1 MALSRWAPQHLIGS
15 RPRAEFDAAALRYW
29 AAGELQGKL
38 LFSSTMEPHADD
50 AWAPHDAPAPEGFKL
65 DAERMWR
72 AFGNLLSPQE
82 AAGREPA
89 AQAHSRPLRL
99 HTGYFDDCG
108 PAGFGKEDD
117 GRTERGAEDEFD
129 SAATQSH
136 AMCLVAFL
144 RRLEL
149 KERKKRE
156 AQQQQH
162 LRVEPELYIHREIL
176 SCSGVPPSPAST
188 AGSDAEAAAASGFS
202 SSSRAN
208 LITRGPLTV
217 KWTGSACRTVQV
229 AGTFSDPPWSHCVN
243 MKYEREC
250 GAFVADMSDAVSG
263 LKSKDV
269 QIKFIVDGQ
278 WRLEATLPLCQDSK
292 GNWNNRWRP
301 QDELLPPEDS
311 SPLTRSLF
319 TAAARA
325 AAAQAQTAA
334 TESSALLGAPQ
345 GASGL
350 SQASAASNENVW
362 WPRYAT
368 EEELQGS
375 SAKPVG
381 FPQHDHIDSSVTR
394 GTVYTVEHRIFAEN
408 GRSNSTRCHL
418 EPVYHTSST
427 IAENLRRVRSMSLS
441 LSSYPRSV
449 TAHLNPPEVL
459 LGLGPA
465 PHARPERAREGLS
478 LQCGFFLLPHPDK
491 VQTGGADAYFIAA
504 RGEGGAVAVGV
515 ADGVGEWDS
524 FDLDP
529 RLFAEELMQGCCEA
543 AISNDVKGETIDQRA
558 LGLLRKGYEA
568 TRSFGSATAL
578 VVVHEGGD
586 KIGIANIG
594 DSAVIVLRR
603 QLWYQMTC
611 VFRSREQQHQFNCP
625 FQLSRLPQ
633 PSEYE
638 QLRASGKD
646 ALLRLLQNAAVIP
659 QDTPES
665 ASLCSISVME
675 GDLVI
680 LGTDGVFDNLFDY
693 EICGIANLTLSPF
706 EARLLE
712 NETSAT
718 SATAVATA
726 IGEAAAHRSRSLT
739 ARTPFMKHARQE
751 GSFFTGGKMD
761 DITVVACWVTS
772 SGTLEQGSADI
783 SGFSGRASLYR
794 CGHLPLE
801 STIMHDDGRY
811 EDST

>member
-1 MALSRWAPQHLIGS
+1 MAKKSFLGLVGS
-15 RPRAEFDAAALRYW
+15 RPLAEFDAAALRHW

-38 LFSSTMEPHADD
+38 LFSSTMDPPAESG
-50 AWAPHDAPAPEGFKL
+50 WACHDAAASEGFKL

-72 AFGNLLSPQE
+72 AFGNLLSSQE
-82 AAGREPA
+82 ATAREPA
-89 AQAHSRPLRL
+89 AQLHSKPLRL
-99 HTGYFDDCG
+99 HTGYFDDSE
-108 PAGFGKEDD
+108 PAGFVKNEGW
-117 GRTERGAEDEFD
+117 RTPRAGEDELD
-129 SAATQSH
+129 SATVESH

-176 SCSGVPPSPAST
+176 NCGGIPASPAST
-188 AGSDAEAAAASGFS
+188 AGSDADAAAASGIGS
-202 SSSRAN
+202 STRAK
-208 LITRGPLTV
+208 LLTRGPLTV

-250 GAFVADMSDAVSG
+250 GAFVADMTDAVSG

-334 TESSALLGAPQ
+334 TESSAFLAAPQ

-350 SQASAASNENVW
+350 SQESGASDENVW

-368 EEELQGS
+368 EEELQGP

-381 FPQHDHIDSSVTR
+381 FLQHHHMTSSAA
-394 GTVYTVEHRIFAEN
+394 ERIFAEN

-418 EPVYHTSST
+418 EPVYHTSSAM
-427 IAENLRRVRSMSLS
+427 AENLRRVRSMSLS

-465 PHARPERAREGLS
+465 PHPRPERAREGLS

-504 RGEGGAVAVGV
+504 RGGGRAVAVGV

-543 AISNDVKGETIDQRA
+543 AVSNDVKGETIDQRA

-633 PSEYE
+633 PSEYD

-726 IGEAAAHRSRSLT
+726 IGEAAAHRR
-739 ARTPFMKHARQE
+739 
-751 GSFFTGGKMD
+751 
-761 DITVVACWVTS
+761 
-772 SGTLEQGSADI
+772 
-783 SGFSGRASLYR
+783 
-794 CGHLPLE
+794 
-801 STIMHDDGRY
+801 
-811 EDST
+811 

>member
-1 MALSRWAPQHLIGS
+1 MALPQWAPQGLVVS
-15 RPRAEFDAAALRYW
+15 RPRAKFDAAALQHW
-29 AAGELQGKL
+29 AAGDLQGKL
-38 LFSSTMEPHADD
+38 LFSTMEPPAED
-50 AWAPHDAPAPEGFKL
+50 AWAHHDAAASEGFKL

-72 AFGNLLSPQE
+72 AFGNLFSPQE
-82 AAGREPA
+82 ATPGEAA
-89 AQAHSRPLRL
+89 AQLHSKPLRL

-108 PAGFGKEDD
+108 PAGFAKDDD
-117 GRTERGAEDEFD
+117 GRTLRAAEDESD
-129 SAATQSH
+129 TAAAQSH

-162 LRVEPELYIHREIL
+162 FLVEPELYIHRELL
-176 SCSGVPPSPAST
+176 SCSGVPASPVST
-188 AGSDAEAAAASGFS
+188 AGSDADAAAASGS
-202 SSSRAN
+202 SGVTSAK
-208 LITRGPLTV
+208 LLTRGPLTV

-250 GAFVADMSDAVSG
+250 GAFVADMKDAVSG

-292 GNWNNRWRP
+292 GNWNNRWCP
-301 QDELLPPEDS
+301 QDELLSLEDS
-311 SPLTRSLF
+311 SPLTHSLF

-334 TESSALLGAPQ
+334 TESSALLAAPQ

-350 SQASAASNENVW
+350 PKASGASKENVW

-368 EEELQGS
+368 EEELQEP
-375 SAKPVG
+375 SAQP
-381 FPQHDHIDSSVTR
+381 
-394 GTVYTVEHRIFAEN
+394 RIFAEN
-408 GRSNSTRCHL
+408 GRSNSTTCHL
-418 EPVYHTSST
+418 EPAYHTSST

-543 AISNDVKGETIDQRA
+543 AVSDDVKGETIDQRA
-558 LGLLRKGYEA
+558 LGLLKKGYEA

-578 VVVHEGGD
+578 VVLHEGGD

-633 PSEYE
+633 PSEYD

-665 ASLCSISVME
+665 VSLCSITVME

-712 NETSAT
+712 NDTSAT

-726 IGEAAAHRSRSLT
+726 IGEAAAHRR
-739 ARTPFMKHARQE
+739 
-751 GSFFTGGKMD
+751 
-761 DITVVACWVTS
+761 
-772 SGTLEQGSADI
+772 
-783 SGFSGRASLYR
+783 
-794 CGHLPLE
+794 
-801 STIMHDDGRY
+801 
-811 EDST
+811 

>member
-1 MALSRWAPQHLIGS
+1 MEP
-15 RPRAEFDAAALRYW
+15 PAEEAWVHHDAAA
-29 AAGELQGKL
+29 
-38 LFSSTMEPHADD
+38 S
-50 AWAPHDAPAPEGFKL
+50 EGFKL

-72 AFGNLLSPQE
+72 AFGNLLSPQK
-82 AAGREPA
+82 AAGSEPA
-89 AQAHSRPLRL
+89 AQLHSKPLRL
-99 HTGYFDDCG
+99 HTGYFDDGG
-108 PAGFGKEDD
+108 PAGFVKDDD
-117 GRTERGAEDEFD
+117 GRTLRGADDEFD
-129 SAATQSH
+129 TAAAQSH

-162 LRVEPELYIHREIL
+162 LRVEPELYVHREIL
-176 SCSGVPPSPAST
+176 SCSGAPASPAST
-188 AGSDAEAAAASGFS
+188 AGSDADAAAASGFS
-202 SSSRAN
+202 SSTRAKV
-208 LITRGPLTV
+208 LTRGPLTV

-325 AAAQAQTAA
+325 AAAQNQTAP
-334 TESSALLGAPQ
+334 TESSALLAAPQ

-350 SQASAASNENVW
+350 AQTSGASNENVW

-368 EEELQGS
+368 EEELQGP
-375 SAKPVG
+375 SAKP
-381 FPQHDHIDSSVTR
+381 
-394 GTVYTVEHRIFAEN
+394 RIFAEN

-465 PHARPERAREGLS
+465 PHARPERARERLS

-491 VQTGGADAYFIAA
+491 AQTGGADAYFIAA
-504 RGEGGAVAVGV
+504 RGEGSAVAVGV

-558 LGLLRKGYEA
+558 LSLLRKGYEA

-633 PSEYE
+633 PSEYD

-783 SGFSGRASLYR
+783 SGFSGPASVSRGL
-794 CGHLPLE
+794 
-801 STIMHDDGRY
+801 
-811 EDST
+811 